1 MRLTRLKMR
10 SILLVGGAPRIA
22 LDAVRFISV
31 AASGVTAVQL
41 KENLQRRG
49 LVAELLLGLDAS
61 PTVVAQRYVD
71 REQLEIALI
80 NWIALNPT
88 GVVVMSAAVN
98 DYFVAHVVID
108 PDGTPTRLSAGAKL
122 PSRAG
127 AVTIR
132 LEPASKLIDQLR
144 TWGLTGPIVG
154 FKYEDYVTVVSAA
167 ELLRQRVGAALV
179 VANSL
184 CGQRQALVD
193 ADGVHDFAERA
204 ALVDSLSARL
214 EMLARE

>member
-1 MRLTRLKMR
+1 MRP
-10 SILLVGGAPRIA
+10 ILLVGGAPRIA
-22 LDAVRFISV
+22 VDAVRFISV
-31 AASGVTAVQL
+31 AASGATAVQL
-41 KENLQRRG
+41 KENLQRQG
-49 LVAELLLGLDAS
+49 LVAELLLGMDAS

-71 REQLEIALI
+71 REQLESALKK
-80 NWIALNPT
+80 WIVLNPT

-98 DYFVAHVVID
+98 DYSVAHVVID

-144 TWGLTGPIVG
+144 TWGLSGPIVG
-154 FKYEDYVTVVSAA
+154 FKYEDHATVVAAA
-167 ELLRQRVGAALV
+167 ESLRQRVGVAVV

-193 ADGVHDFAERA
+193 ADGVHDFAERS

-214 EMLARE
+214 QMLARE